1 MIYGTILPLRY
12 GERWLLV
19 IFRMSWNVVKWM
31 SACGGVSGARAMPIV
46 LDFDEGSTDRV
57 SGNGSRAFA

>member
-1 MIYGTILPLRY
+1 M
-12 GERWLLV
+12 
-19 IFRMSWNVVKWM
+19 KWM

-57 SGNGSRAFA
+57 SGNGNGNGNRAFA